1 MRAGGMFIHKRTHQI
16 KGNTT
21 SKQIDDIFTRHG
33 NTHLKHVAPI
43 ILLRG
48 GSTGTIERK
57 DSTIV
62 SSLSVVVSTSFGS
75 SFLDKKKKFTLA
87 SNSTIFD
94 LKEQIAS
101 KFPGSPPVEIQQ
113 LYFSSRHLND
123 DSELVSNIS
132 SMQPV
137 PILLDVISGN
147 SVYNRTLSVRQ
158 SLEAYVSTVVQQSF
172 IGKKLNSLYSRSLSP
187 VEAVSTIQMEAIA
200 FRSMFHELNDTLYTS
215 YGEEIRAALQ
225 AERDPET
232 TAADTAA
239 WRDPNRKKAS
249 PLTAALAKEF
259 DLNVRGLV
267 NFLYYSLV
275 LMFFACF
282 GTTGSSLSLPL
293 LAIVPLM
300 WVSKLRQLRLLAKI
314 ALYLVLPSLSKMDFV
329 LPILPATWQ
338 TIAKE
343 SVKWPAD
350 SDSAEAVSEAGNGQS
365 PEGEAK

>member
-1 MRAGGMFIHKRTHQI
+1 MHKR
-16 KGNTT
+16 NTT

-33 NTHLKHVAPI
+33 NPHLKHVAPI

-48 GSTGTIERK
+48 GSTGTIDRK

-113 LYFSSRHLND
+113 LYFSSRHLID

-147 SVYNRTLSVRQ
+147 SVYNRTLSIRQ

-187 VEAVSTIQMEAIA
+187 VEAVSAIQMEAIA

-275 LMFFACF
+275 LMVRY
-282 GTTGSSLSLPL
+282 GIRRYVSLGDSTHVR
-293 LAIVPLM
+293 VPTCIA
-300 WVSKLRQLRLLAKI
+300 VLRLLRNDRLVAVAAAASHRAADVGVQAAAAATARQGI
-314 ALYLVLPSLSKMDFV
+314 SYLSPLSV
-329 LPILPATWQ
+329 H
-338 TIAKE
+338 
-343 SVKWPAD
+343 
-350 SDSAEAVSEAGNGQS
+350 
-365 PEGEAK
+365 